1 MKAEEKDLSGIFA
14 DNHIYE
20 IPKYQRPYSWNEDN
34 VSELISDVADAFES
48 NLTEYFIGSIIT
60 IEKGKKI
67 YDIVDGQQ
75 RLTTLTLIFA
85 ALRNQILNET
95 AKAEIQKK
103 ILPINALTDEPEQ
116 PRLKVRNK
124 EHLFFYEHILLG
136 KPLDKDHILAE
147 IEHKFIVN
155 LATIENYFKEK
166 DETYLKKY
174 ANYLL
179 QNVYVVFVN
188 TDSFESAYRL
198 FNVLNARG
206 LSLSNGD
213 LLKNQLFGIA
223 NSEIE
228 QSKVEQYWNQLEDV
242 IKIKNLDS
250 FLGHYRTA
258 LKSTKSK
265 KDLYQEYVD
274 YLKENNISAEDFC
287 KNLVTSSKN
296 YNKLRTNNFDDN
308 KTKKI
313 IQSLFNVSYD
323 EWIPAV
329 LAYMNNPID
338 DMSFYEY
345 VELIEKITYQN
356 WVRRLGRAK
365 RNTVYYNVISKIN
378 AGTNKEEI
386 SSLVYGFTN
395 NTEFFNLLTSNVYG
409 MSYAKAILLRIDS
422 ARQDDSVIK
431 TYSGSISI
439 EHILPQTAND
449 VYWSSRFNEIE
460 VLENVHKL
468 GNLVLLSGRKNSQAQ
483 NYSFD
488 RKKEIYT
495 RKNETTSFDLTKE
508 VCDTDEWNLEIIQ
521 KRQNELIEFAKKLW
535 EIKTYGNNV
544 YSS

>member
-1 MKAEEKDLSGIFA
+1 MKAEEKDLSSIFT
-14 DNHIYE
+14 DNNIYE
-20 IPKYQRPYSWNEDN
+20 IPNYQRPYSWTEDN

-48 NLTEYFIGSIIT
+48 NLTEYFVGSIIT
-60 IEKGKKI
+60 IEKAKKV

-85 ALRNQILNET
+85 ALRNLISHET
-95 AKAEIQKK
+95 ARSEIQKK
-103 ILPINALTDEPEQ
+103 ILPINALTDAPEQ
-116 PRLKVRNK
+116 PRLKVRQK

-136 KPLDKDHILAE
+136 KPVEKDQILGE
-147 IEHKFIVN
+147 IESKFMVN
-155 LATIENYFKEK
+155 LKTIENYFKEQ
-166 DETYLKKY
+166 DEIYLKKY

-213 LLKNQLFGIA
+213 LLKNQLFGLA
-223 NSEIE
+223 TSELE
-228 QSKVEQYWNQLEDV
+228 QNKIEQYWNQLEDI

-258 LKSTKSK
+258 LKSAKSK

-274 YLKENNISAEDFC
+274 YLKDNNIPAEDFC
-287 KNLVTSSKN
+287 KNLVSASKN
-296 YNKLRTNNFDDN
+296 YHKLRNRDFGDN
-308 KTKKI
+308 KTIKL

-329 LAYMNNPID
+329 LAYMNNPIN

-345 VELIEKITYQN
+345 IQLIEKITYQN

-365 RNTVYYNVISKIN
+365 RNTVYYNVINKIN
-378 AGTNKEEI
+378 GGTNKNEI
-386 SSLVYGFTN
+386 NDLIYSYTN
-395 NTEFFNLLTSNVYG
+395 NTEFFDLLNSNVYG

-422 ARQDDSVIK
+422 ARQDDSVLK
-431 TYSGSISI
+431 QYSGVISI
-439 EHILPQTAND
+439 EHILPQTATNE
-449 VYWSSRFNEIE
+449 YWSSRFTDIQII
-460 VLENVHKL
+460 ENVHKL
-468 GNLVLLSGRKNSQAQ
+468 GNLVLLSGKKNSQAQ

-488 RKKEIYT
+488 RKKEIYIRT
-495 RKNETTSFDLTKE
+495 NEVTSFDLTKE
-508 VCDTDEWNLEIIQ
+508 VCNTVEWNLDIIS
-521 KRQNELIEFAKKLW
+521 KRQREMIEFSKNLW
-535 EIKTYGNNV
+535 EIKTFANTM
-544 YSS
+544 

>member
-1 MKAEEKDLSGIFA
+1 MKAEEKDLSSIFVG
-14 DNHIYE
+14 NHIYE

-34 VSELISDVADAFES
+34 VGELVSDVADAFDN

-60 IEKGKKI
+60 IEKGKKT

-85 ALRNQILNET
+85 ALRNQIENKT

-116 PRLKVRNK
+116 PRLKVRQK

-136 KPLDKDHILAE
+136 KPLDKDHVFGE

-155 LATIENYFKEK
+155 LAIIEKYFEKK

-223 NSEIE
+223 NSELE
-228 QSKVEQYWNQLEDV
+228 QSKVEQYWNQLEDI

-265 KDLYQEYVD
+265 KDLYQEYLD
-274 YLKENNISAEDFC
+274 YLKDNNVSAEDFC

-296 YNKLRTNNFDDN
+296 YNKLKTNNFDDN
-308 KTKKI
+308 KTKKLV
-313 IQSLFNVSYD
+313 QSLFNVSYD
-323 EWIPAV
+323 EWIPTV

-338 DMSFYEY
+338 DMSFNEY
-345 VELIEKITYQN
+345 IGLIEKITYQN

-378 AGTNKEEI
+378 EGTNKEEI
-386 SSLVYGFTN
+386 RSLIFGHSN

-431 TYSGSISI
+431 TYSRTISI
-439 EHILPQTAND
+439 EHILPQTATD
-449 VYWSSRFNEIE
+449 IYWSSRFSEIE
-460 VLENVHKL
+460 IIENVHKL

-488 RKKEIYT
+488 RKKEIYM

-508 VCDTDEWNLEIIQ
+508 VCDTAEWNIEVIQ
-521 KRQNELIEFAKKLW
+521 KRQMELIEFAKKLW
-535 EIKTYGNNV
+535 EIKTYTIPTV
-544 YSS
+544 

>member
-1 MKAEEKDLSGIFA
+1 MKAEEKDLSSIFA

-34 VSELISDVADAFES
+34 VSELISDVADAFEN
-48 NLTEYFIGSIIT
+48 NLIEYFIGSIIT
-60 IEKGKKI
+60 IEKDKKV

-85 ALRNQILNET
+85 ALRNQITNET

-116 PRLKVRNK
+116 PRLKVRQK

-136 KPLDKDHILAE
+136 KPLEKEHILGE
-147 IEHKFIVN
+147 IEQKFIVN
-155 LATIENYFKEK
+155 LATIENYFQEK
-166 DETYLKKY
+166 DETYLKQY

-223 NSEIE
+223 NSELE
-228 QSKVEQYWNQLEDV
+228 QSKVEQYWNQLEDI
-242 IKIKNLDS
+242 IKIKHLDS

-274 YLKENNISAEDFC
+274 YLKDNNISAEDFC

-296 YNKLRTNNFDDN
+296 YNKLKSNNFDDN
-308 KTKKI
+308 KTIKLV
-313 IQSLFNVSYD
+313 QSLFNVSYD

-378 AGTNKEEI
+378 EGTNKEAI
-386 SSLVYGFTN
+386 SSLIYSHTN

-422 ARQDDSVIK
+422 ARQDDSVMK
-431 TYSGSISI
+431 KYSGAISI
-439 EHILPQTAND
+439 EHILPQTATD
-449 VYWSSRFNEIE
+449 EYWKSRFNELEII
-460 VLENVHKL
+460 ENVHKL

-508 VCDTDEWNLEIIQ
+508 VCDTAEWNLEVIQ
-521 KRQNELIEFAKKLW
+521 KRQSELIEFAKKLW
-535 EIKTYGNNV
+535 EIKTYGNKV
-544 YSS
+544 

>member
-1 MKAEEKDLSGIFA
+1 MKAEEKDLSSIFA

-20 IPKYQRPYSWNEDN
+20 IPKYQRPYSWTEDN
-34 VSELISDVADAFES
+34 VGELISDIADAFEN
-48 NLTEYFIGSIIT
+48 NLVEYFIGSIIT
-60 IEKGKKI
+60 IETGKKV

-85 ALRNQILNET
+85 ALRNLISNET

-116 PRLKVRNK
+116 PRLKVRKK

-136 KPLDKDHILAE
+136 KHLEKEYILGE
-147 IEHKFIVN
+147 IEQKFIVN
-155 LATIENYFKEK
+155 LKTIENYFEDKE
-166 DETYLKKY
+166 ETYLKQY

-213 LLKNQLFGIA
+213 LLKNQLFGIST
-223 NSEIE
+223 SELE
-228 QSKVEQYWNQLEDV
+228 QSKIEQYWNQLEDI

-274 YLKENNISAEDFC
+274 YLKDNNITAEDFC
-287 KNLVTSSKN
+287 KNLVTASKN
-296 YNKLRTNNFDDN
+296 YNKLKNISFDDN
-308 KTKKI
+308 KTVKLV
-313 IQSLFNVSYD
+313 QSLFNVSYD

-329 LAYMNNPID
+329 LAYMNKPID

-345 VELIEKITYQN
+345 IELIEKITYQN

-365 RNTVYYNVISKIN
+365 RNTVYYNLISKIN
-378 AGTNKEEI
+378 DGTNKESI
-386 SSLVYGFTN
+386 VTLINSHTN
-395 NTEFFNLLTSNVYG
+395 NKEFFNLLSSNVYG

-422 ARQDDSVIK
+422 ARQDESVIK
-431 TYSGSISI
+431 TYSGIISI
-439 EHILPQTAND
+439 EHILPQTATD
-449 VYWSSRFNEIE
+449 KYWSSRFDELQII
-460 VLENVHKL
+460 ENVHKL

-488 RKKEIYT
+488 RKKEIYI
-495 RKNETTSFDLTKE
+495 RKNEATSFDLTKE
-508 VCDTDEWNLEIIQ
+508 VCDMKEWTLEILNN
-521 KRQNELIEFAKKLW
+521 RQAELLEFAKVLW
-535 EIKTYGNNV
+535 KI
-544 YSS
+544 